1 MKAELKA
8 LVFDLDGVI
17 IDSELLH
24 YQAILEAMGKGAS
37 LVTYET
43 YLAECTGGDERFA
56 MGKMA
61 NLSGVEFDE
70 QLFVQWS
77 ERKALS
83 YASLVEENLR
93 PMPGAVEL
101 VESVAEKLPVGLATG
116 SAPSD
121 VEVVLR
127 TLAGGRLKSIF
138 QTVVTAG
145 DVLNPKPD
153 PSTYSKAVE
162 QLGCRP
168 SDCLA
173 IEDSP
178 KGITSALG
186 AGLRVVGIAF
196 THPED
201 KLSKADWIVPSLSEL
216 SVENLFDWFCENS
229 SFRQ

>member
-8 LVFDLDGVI
+8 VVFDLDGVI

-37 LVTYET
+37 VVAYET

-83 YASLVEENLR
+83 YASLVEQNLR

-101 VESVAEKLPVGLATG
+101 VESVAAKLPVGLATG
-116 SAPSD
+116 SAPPD
-121 VEVVLR
+121 VE
-127 TLAGGRLKSIF
+127 LAE
-138 QTVVTAG
+138 
-145 DVLNPKPD
+145 
-153 PSTYSKAVE
+153 PSS
-162 QLGCRP
+162 
-168 SDCLA
+168 
-173 IEDSP
+173 
-178 KGITSALG
+178 
-186 AGLRVVGIAF
+186 
-196 THPED
+196 
-201 KLSKADWIVPSLSEL
+201 
-216 SVENLFDWFCENS
+216 NS
-229 SFRQ
+229 